1 MVLQPSLSASTKNLI
16 AIAPAPLKAPAL
28 RAAAAAPFTVAISV
42 RRRRSVVDAVPS
54 GWNVPTT
61 IVLKKEALRAAAV
74 CAQSRSAGRS
84 ACRRRRSTRCL
95 IFGGLWYILNA
106 SMAQWKS
113 TKMIYS
119 EARPAKMRGSGTR
132 STTLQKLTSSAWRA
146 RWWRLFAPKPD
157 RRRANAR
164 CPCALQLP
172 PRRPQ
177 HASAAKG
184 LMSPRFFSAAAFPW
198 RSSMSGWFCLSSE
211 PSKFWRR
218 TRAGIRDA
226 KP

>member
-1 MVLQPSLSASTKNLI
+1 MA
-16 AIAPAPLKAPAL
+16 APPKGLKCLKAWVAGGMGNPFPPFKSAKNRHTIDL
-28 RAAAAAPFTVAISV
+28 RCDGNQVLC
-42 RRRRSVVDAVPS
+42 
-54 GWNVPTT
+54 TT
-61 IVLKKEALRAAAV
+61 R
-74 CAQSRSAGRS
+74 
-84 ACRRRRSTRCL
+84 
-95 IFGGLWYILNA
+95 
-106 SMAQWKS
+106 
-113 TKMIYS
+113 
-119 EARPAKMRGSGTR
+119 
-132 STTLQKLTSSAWRA
+132 QKLTSSAWRA